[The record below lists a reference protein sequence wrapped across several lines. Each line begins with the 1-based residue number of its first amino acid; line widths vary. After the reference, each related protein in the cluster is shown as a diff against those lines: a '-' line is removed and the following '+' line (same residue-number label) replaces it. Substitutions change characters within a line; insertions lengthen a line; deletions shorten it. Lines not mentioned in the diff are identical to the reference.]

1 MAKVDLRQA
10 QLELDEDKQL
20 REDINNFQW
29 YGTDD
34 PELIAKRKEEERN
47 YSLDIDD
54 LYDNYDNFKWHS
66 SDDLYDNDDSKCH
79 PSTENVIDDDN
90 RYYDDFGLYDER
102 DE

>member
-34 PELIAKRKEEERN
+34 PKLIAQQRLAIMEIIE
-47 YSLDIDD
+47 
-54 LYDNYDNFKWHS
+54 
-66 SDDLYDNDDSKCH
+66 
-79 PSTENVIDDDN
+79 DDN
-90 RYYDDFGLYDER
+90 RYYDDYGLYGEGEDENNR